1 MHQDQATEFRTAA
14 KTVATEIDSEKKP
27 ASAPI
32 ELSLEMLREI
42 SGGVTTTADSLPNGG
57 W

>member
-14 KTVATEIDSEKKP
+14 TTVATDIESEKKP
-27 ASAPI
+27 ASSPI